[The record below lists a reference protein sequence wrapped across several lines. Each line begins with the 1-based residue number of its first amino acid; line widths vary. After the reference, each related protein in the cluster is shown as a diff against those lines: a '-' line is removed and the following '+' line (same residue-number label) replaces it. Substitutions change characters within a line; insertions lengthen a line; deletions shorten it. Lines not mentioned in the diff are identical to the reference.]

1 MNPLETTITII
12 QSRAKRHGKSR
23 PFSLTMLRVNG
34 KLIGPTNI
42 KITIMCTNTPVRPRG
57 QAKNMTIC
65 PATLSRKTKH
75 HQGHPVKYS
84 RLRLAPGNLVETCNR
99 RTNSS
104 PQGIDF
110 VRTEHY
116 PRLHLPLLRQY
127 PMCLHCRQLRHPLPT
142 AAAAAAVEAT
152 S

>member
-1 MNPLETTITII
+1 MNPLEPTTTII

-23 PFSLTMLRVNG
+23 PFSLTLLRVNG

-42 KITIMCTNTPVRPRG
+42 RITITCINTPVRPRG
-57 QAKNMTIC
+57 QAKNMT
-65 PATLSRKTKH
+65 KTKH
-75 HQGHPVKYS
+75 HRGHPVKYS
-84 RLRLAPGNLVETCNR
+84 HLRLAPGNLVETCNR
-99 RTNSS
+99 RTNTC

-110 VRTEHY
+110 VRAAHY
-116 PRLHLPLLRQY
+116 PRLNPPLCRQY